1 MYNIEYI
8 HLPVPVYVYILL
20 RLCVRSYI
28 HVHVHVYT
36 CIHEKATFMT
46 LQELEK
52 RMELRQ
58 RYIVMHI

>member
-1 MYNIEYI
+1 MYDHIYI
-8 HLPVPVYVYILL
+8 YHIYMYMYMYI
-20 RLCVRSYI
+20 
-28 HVHVHVYT
+28 HVYT